1 MTRKYEQKERA
12 EKQKETRRRIT
23 GAAVELHETLG
34 PARTPISAIAERA
47 GVQRLTVYRHF
58 PDERALFSACTAH
71 YQERNPLPDPG
82 PWGAIPDPET
92 RLRHALTEVYAYYR
106 RTEPMMSNSVRDM
119 PLKPILFE
127 ILAPFFEHWERM
139 RNVLAVGWGVR
150 GKRRGLLLAAI
161 GHSLD
166 FGTWRSLVRQQG
178 LDDERAIELMVC
190 TVRCVS
196 RR

>member
-12 EKQKETRRRIT
+12 EKQEETRRRIT
-23 GAAVELHETLG
+23 EAAVELHETVG
-34 PARTPISAIAERA
+34 PAHATISAIAGKA

-71 YQERNPLPDPG
+71 YQERNPPPDPG

-127 ILAPFFEHWERM
+127 ILAPFFAHWERM
-139 RNVLAVGWGVR
+139 RDVLVVGWRVR

-161 GHSLD
+161 GHALD

-178 LDDERAIELMVC
+178 LDDERAIELMAC
-190 TVRCVS
+190 TVRCVA
-196 RR
+196 RY